1 MRENIKK
8 AFDKSFVG
16 GFGEMVAVTSCR
28 VLEEGCGHF
37 LAGLS
42 GGLRLPTA
50 CCLAACTLAL
60 LCCLSAFCFKD
71 INNMD
76 IDFRHSYKMKQH
88 FS

>member
-8 AFDKSFVG
+8 VFDRSFVG
-16 GFGEMVAVTSCR
+16 GFGECVAVTSWQ

-37 LAGLS
+37 LAGLR
-42 GGLRLPTA
+42 GGLRLPMA

-71 INNMD
+71 TNNMD
-76 IDFRHSYKMKQH
+76 IDF
-88 FS
+88 